1 MISRGPGGGY
11 FQRGQQ
17 PSDWRMSTQ
26 QQKYVS
32 LTVSAV
38 SDLMNDTLRALGS
51 AQGGVE
57 RNEVIRALRLGLD
70 EIELLWCE
78 LRGRGEELRGNGD
91 SLADFFEFA
100 PDAYLVTQDDG
111 TICQANRLAA
121 ELMETSISELCERR
135 LDEFLR
141 PQEPGALAQRLK
153 SMSGEQESAWH
164 AWWGKIHFLDGSDL
178 DVEFRVRGFHPP
190 YGGPLLYYWLLR
202 TPR

>member
-1 MISRGPGGGY
+1 M
-11 FQRGQQ
+11 
-17 PSDWRMSTQ
+17 RMSTH

-38 SDLMNDTLRALGS
+38 SDLLNDTLRALGR
-51 AQGGVE
+51 AEGGVE
-57 RNEVIRALRLGLD
+57 RDEVARALRIGLD

-78 LRGRGEELRGNGD
+78 LRDRSAELRGNGD
-91 SLADFFEFA
+91 SLAEFFEFA

-121 ELMETSISELCERR
+121 ELMKTSISQLHDRR

-141 PQEPGALAQRLK
+141 PQERGAVVQKLQRID
-153 SMSGEQESAWH
+153 GEQESGWH
-164 AWWGKIHFLDGSDL
+164 FWLGTIHYLDGSDL
-178 DVEFRVRGFHPP
+178 DVEFRVRGFQPP